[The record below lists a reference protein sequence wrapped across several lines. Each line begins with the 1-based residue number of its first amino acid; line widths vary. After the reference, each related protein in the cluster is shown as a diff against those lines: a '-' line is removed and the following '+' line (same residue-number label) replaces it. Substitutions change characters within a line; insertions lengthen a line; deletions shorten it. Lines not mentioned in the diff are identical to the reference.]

1 MRDERGPWY
10 LLTGLVLGAVLGL
23 VYAWFYAPVRYVDA
37 SPASLSEADKDL
49 YRALISAAFVANGD
63 IPRARARLNLLD
75 DIDPARVL
83 AVQAQRALAEGHPE
97 QEVYALGLLAVS
109 LTEGQVPPNAF
120 PSVASSTPSLVIE
133 TATPSI
139 EPPTATP
146 EEPLPAEAGAVTATL
161 RASATPTL
169 RPFTATSTP
178 LPTRTATAT
187 PGSAFVL
194 AERTALCDSNLE
206 GPLIII
212 NTLDSADQPVPG
224 VQVIVSW
231 SGGEDRLV
239 TGLKPE
245 LGLGYGDF
253 HMQPG
258 VSYTVHLAEG
268 GEVVQGLVS
277 NECETRSGNR
287 FWGSWSLI
295 FSQP

>member
-1 MRDERGPWY
+1 MKDERGPWY

-37 SPASLSEADKDL
+37 SPASLGEAGKDL
-49 YRALISAAFVANGD
+49 YRVLISAAFVANGD
-63 IPRARARLNLLD
+63 LPRARARLNLLD
-75 DIDPARVL
+75 DLDPARVL
-83 AVQAQRALAEGHPE
+83 AVQAQRALAEGHSE

-109 LTEGQVPPNAF
+109 LAEGEVPPNAI
-120 PSVASSTPSLVIE
+120 PIIASSTPSLVIE

-139 EPPTATP
+139 EPATATP
-146 EEPLPAEAGAVTATL
+146 QQPLSAVVGVVTATQ
-161 RASATPTL
+161 RASVTPTL

-178 LPTRTATAT
+178 LPTRTATPT
-187 PGSAFVL
+187 PGSPFVL
-194 AERTALCDSNLE
+194 AERAALCDSNLD

-258 VSYTVHLAEG
+258 VSYTVHLVEG

-287 FWGSWSLI
+287 FWGSWSLT